1 MLKSSSLRAATAA
14 VLAFALA
21 ALGATLAIAA
31 SCAERTEFLAYFNDK
46 HDEAPVS
53 MGLMNDGRVIEV
65 LASEQGS
72 WTIIVTK
79 PSGVSCG
86 VASGDTWMKSPPPKS
101 VIGEAG
107 S

>member
-14 VLAFALA
+14 VLAFALVT
-21 ALGATLAIAA
+21 LGATLAIAA
-31 SCAERTEFLAYFNDK
+31 PCAERTEFLAYLDDK
-46 HDEAPVS
+46 YEEAPVS
-53 MGLMNDGRVIEV
+53 MGLMADGRVIEV
-65 LASEQGS
+65 LASDKGT

-79 PSGVSCG
+79 ASGVSCG
-86 VASGDTWMKSPPPKS
+86 LASGGAWMKSPPPKT